1 MAIYQHVDM
10 MDAALLWLKSN
21 TTACSVCGTLPTNLA
36 QATATYSLGTLAI
49 ATTVFTVG
57 AGDVANSRKITVAAA
72 DVVLTASGTVGFV
85 AYWNDGTYLACGTC
99 APTAVT
105 SGGTVHIN
113 AYDFDQIG
121 TIA

>member
-1 MAIYQHVDM
+1 MPITQHVDM
-10 MDAALLWLKSN
+10 IDAGLLWLKAN
-21 TTACSVCGTLPTNLA
+21 CTHCSVCGTLPVTLAHATN
-36 QATATYSLGTLAI
+36 TYNLGTLAI
-49 ATTVFTVG
+49 ATSVWTIA

-72 DVVLTASGTVGFV
+72 DVVLSASGTVGWI
-85 AYWNDGTYLACGTC
+85 AYWNSGTLLAVGTC